1 MAHDCGN
8 CGGCTGGCAGCGGC
22 RGALEL
28 NAGELEMLDTLARI
42 PFLPVARRADSEEPV
57 YLESMDAT
65 VREYALILLCLEKK
79 NLVSID
85 YSAPLK
91 GFSYAGYEKYPVKGS
106 VGPDQPGPAGAGSA
120 GKAGDSGINCQNFR
134 KYAPEEKIPLR
145 GVV

>member
-42 PFLPVARRADSEEPV
+42 PFL
-57 YLESMDAT
+57 
-65 VREYALILLCLEKK
+65 REYALILLCLEKK

-106 VGPDQPGPAGAGSA
+106 VALTNRGQQVLDLLEKQ
-120 GKAGDSGINCQNFR
+120 GIQ
-134 KYAPEEKIPLR
+134 E
-145 GVV
+145 

>member
-1 MAHDCGN
+1 MHRWLRRVRRLPGSLGAERRG
-8 CGGCTGGCAGCGGC
+8 TG
-22 RGALEL
+22 
-28 NAGELEMLDTLARI
+28 NAGHVGRI

-106 VGPDQPGPAGAGSA
+106 VALTNRGQQVLDLLEKQ
-120 GKAGDSGINCQNFR
+120 GIQ
-134 KYAPEEKIPLR
+134 E
-145 GVV
+145 

>member
-1 MAHDCGN
+1 MHRWLRRVRRLPGS
-8 CGGCTGGCAGCGGC
+8 
-22 RGALEL
+22 LEL

-91 GFSYAGYEKYPVKGS
+91 GFST
-106 VGPDQPGPAGAGSA
+106 PDT
-120 GKAGDSGINCQNFR
+120 KN
-134 KYAPEEKIPLR
+134 IP
-145 GVV
+145 

>member
-91 GFSYAGYEKYPVKGS
+91 GFSYAGYEK
-106 VGPDQPGPAGAGSA
+106 
-120 GKAGDSGINCQNFR
+120 
-134 KYAPEEKIPLR
+134 
-145 GVV
+145 